1 VGGGAGIWSFVH
13 VDDAAR
19 ATVAA
24 VSHHGSGVF
33 NIVDDEPA
41 PASEWLPVAAEALGA
56 KPPRH
61 VPAWLVRPLV
71 GEQVVSMM
79 TRARGSSNARARA
92 ELGWSPAHASWR
104 QGFAEVLAPERVS
117 R

>member
-1 VGGGAGIWSFVH
+1 
-13 VDDAAR
+13 
-19 ATVAA
+19 
-24 VSHHGSGVF
+24 VF

-41 PASEWLPVAAEALGA
+41 PASQWLPVAAEALGA

-117 R
+117 P